1 MTLEPVER
9 HGHIALEDRWS
20 LLHRH
25 ALGRAGEEF
34 ARGVEEGRLVAA
46 RCDGCARVLLPP
58 RGFCERCFQET
69 SLVDFPGRTG
79 ELLAFTVVR
88 LGFAGSPPVPYAIA
102 YARLDGAD
110 TALGALVEEI
120 DEELDDGGLAVGGR
134 VELVIGEHGFGMER
148 LRLRRAG

>member
-9 HGHIALEDRWS
+9 DGHLALQDRWN

-25 ALGRAGEEF
+25 ALGRAGEAF
-34 ARGVEEGRLVAA
+34 ARGIEQGRLVAA

-58 RGFCERCFQET
+58 RGFCERCFRET
-69 SLVDFPGRTG
+69 ALVDFPGRAG

-88 LGFAGSPPVPYAIA
+88 LGFSGSPPVPYAIA

-120 DEELDDGGLAVGGR
+120 DEEREDGALAVGMR
-134 VELVIGEHGFGMER
+134 VELVIGGDGFGMER
-148 LRLRRAG
+148 LRLRRAA

>member
-1 MTLEPVER
+1 MSLEPVER
-9 HGHIALEDRWS
+9 DGHLALEDRWA

-25 ALGRAGEEF
+25 SLGRAGEAF

-46 RCDGCARVLLPP
+46 RCEGCRRVLLPP
-58 RGFCERCFQET
+58 RGFCERCFRET
-69 SLVDFPGRTG
+69 SLFDFPGRAG

-88 LGFAGSPPVPYAIA
+88 HGFAGSPPVPYAIA

-110 TALGALVEEI
+110 TAIGALVEDI
-120 DEELDDGGLAVGGR
+120 DGGLDDVGLAVGMR

-148 LRLRRAG
+148 LRLRRWT